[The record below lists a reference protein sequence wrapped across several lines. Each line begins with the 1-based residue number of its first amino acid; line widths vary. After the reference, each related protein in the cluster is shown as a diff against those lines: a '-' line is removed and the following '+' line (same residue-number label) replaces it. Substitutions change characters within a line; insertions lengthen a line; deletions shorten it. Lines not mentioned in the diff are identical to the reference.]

1 LNKKLK
7 QKPAGFKGQVVKIE
21 SSNPESGPSQE
32 AIEEAV
38 QRIRSGGI
46 IAFPTETFYGLGVDP
61 FNPAAVERLYA
72 SKGREAGKAIPIIID
87 ELGRVEGIIGTIS
100 AESRTLIKKFWPGPL
115 TLLFAT
121 SSRLSSALTGGT
133 GKIGIRIPSHPVA
146 LRLLR
151 AIGQPITATSAN
163 RSGQPG
169 ATTAAEVHE
178 MLGEHLDLIV
188 DGGETPGGIGST
200 IVDTSF
206 HPPRLIR
213 EGKIPYQEILDCLG
227 IGLTEDHEW

>member
-1 LNKKLK
+1 LKKKLK
-7 QKPAGFKGQVVKIE
+7 QKQGGFKGQVVKIE
-21 SSNPESGPSQE
+21 SLKPESGPSRE
-32 AIEEAV
+32 AVEEAV

-61 FNPAAVERLYA
+61 FNPAAVERLFA
-72 SKGREAGKAIPIIID
+72 VKGRESGKPIPIIID
-87 ELGRVEGIIGTIS
+87 ELIRAEGIIGTIS
-100 AESRTLIKKFWPGPL
+100 EESRALIEKFWPGPL

-133 GKIGIRIPSHPVA
+133 GKVGIRIPSHPVA

-163 RSGQPG
+163 RSGVPG
-169 ATTAAEVHE
+169 ATSAAGVQE
-178 MLGEHLDLIV
+178 MLGEHLDLII
-188 DGGETPGGIGST
+188 DGGETPGGTGST

-213 EGKIPYQEILDCLG
+213 EGKIPYQEILGCLG
-227 IGLTEDHEW
+227 LGLTEDHEW